1 MYVCV
6 CTSSVAASCMCVLC
20 LCIYDPQC
28 AHVSHACVC
37 GNGCACVCFMRGAV
51 LGGAVVLRVMGV
63 QLWCTDLQMY
73 GPWVCAG
80 GCVQAVLCAR
90 MLAVY
95 GVGCV
100 CVTVSVYVHPVQCV
114 LVCAHGCAYACGTV

>member
-1 MYVCV
+1 MC
-6 CTSSVAASCMCVLC
+6 ACMCVCVHLQCGCKLHVCSLC
-20 LCIYDPQC
+20 VYDPQC

-37 GNGCACVCFMRGAV
+37 SKGCACVCFMCGAV
-51 LGGAVVLRVMGV
+51 LGGGMVLRVMGV
-63 QLWCTDLQMY
+63 QLRCTDLQVY

-90 MLAVY
+90 VLAVP

-100 CVTVSVYVHPVQCV
+100 
-114 LVCAHGCAYACGTV
+114 